1 LHENIRPEVTLMN
14 PRLNYAATTALT
26 ATLLLPLAAYGLE
39 ALVVDSNG
47 DVGIGT
53 ETPEAK
59 LEVRDTSGTRLQVR
73 NTGVGGSDQVM
84 FRLEA
89 QGNDKI
95 RFALAGNGGASSW
108 TFDNTP
114 VLNEFSISRVGTGQ
128 NEFVV
133 NAGGN
138 GRFRGSVTATGFHT
152 DSSRTLKTDIVA
164 LDPQAVLQQVLS
176 LPVSEWRYKQ
186 DESTRHIGPMAEDF
200 QAVFGLGNGQ
210 TVPLS
215 DATGL
220 ALASVQ
226 GLHQQIAER
235 DEIIAR
241 LEQRLAA
248 LEAQNAQLSQGLSQ
262 ANAELIARLAALE
275 TRLQPQERVAQR

>member
-1 LHENIRPEVTLMN
+1 MSHP
-14 PRLNYAATTALT
+14 LNRHLT
-26 ATLLLPLAAYGLE
+26 AILSVSLLALPLSAR
-39 ALVVDSNG
+39 ALDAMVVDSNG
-47 DVGIGT
+47 NVGVGT

-59 LEVRDTSGTRLQVR
+59 LEVLDTSGTRLQVR
-73 NTGVGGSDQVM
+73 NTGVGGTDQVM

-95 RFALAGNGGASSW
+95 RFALAANGGASSW

-138 GRFRGSVTATGFHT
+138 GRFRGTVTATQFNT
-152 DSSRTLKTDIVA
+152 SSSRTLKTDIAA
-164 LDPQAVLQQVLS
+164 LDPQAVLQQVLT
-176 LPVSEWRYKQ
+176 LPVAEWRYKQ

-200 QAVFGLGNGQ
+200 QAVFGLGNGE

-215 DATGL
+215 DATGI

-226 GLHQQIAER
+226 GLHQEIAER
-235 DEIIAR
+235 DMRIAH
-241 LEQRLAA
+241 LEERLAA
-248 LEAQNAQLSQGLSQ
+248 LEQENAQLSRGLSQ
-262 ANAELIARLAALE
+262 ANAELMERVAALE
-275 TRLQPQERVAQR
+275 TRLQPQEQVAQR